1 MDAGNGG
8 RSRHA
13 AQGAETSDRVWRVA
27 GVNNFQ
33 VDVVP
38 LREKM
43 RGVCATERGATMMN
57 GC

>member
-13 AQGAETSDRVWRVA
+13 AQGAETSGRFWRVA

-33 VDVVP
+33 VDGFP

-43 RGVCATERGATMMN
+43 GGVCATERGATMMN